1 MSLLKQL
8 FLAICLFLVV
18 AFSGSFVSSVENSAS
33 SCAASCAPTPRTP
46 PPPSA
51 CP

>member
-18 AFSGSFVSSVENSAS
+18 AFSGSFV
-33 SCAASCAPTPRTP
+33 
-46 PPPSA
+46 
-51 CP
+51 